1 MTRENSEQLSAFE
14 ECIVSAADRRGVTLK
29 CKSEVSGKE
38 LRLVA
43 DADGHG
49 QSLVQIKDHLS
60 DVIDVLQAFSA
71 KRPFTVT
78 SSIGDDAVKASLII
92 SIIFDDNLHIPADSD
107 SNSELFHELRK
118 YFEKEMS
125 ERQRRPKRKK
135 EDLPDPTQPHGSRK
149 NRYPDDSKVPFSTD
163 MSRAVRD
170 VMREFAKA
178 HGTTNRA
185 VLEAAI
191 LEYVERHGP
200 E

>member
-14 ECIVSAADRRGVTLK
+14 ECVVSAADRRGVTLK

-49 QSLVQIKDHLS
+49 QSLDQIKDHLS
-60 DVIDVLQAFSA
+60 DVIDLLQTFSA
-71 KRPFTVT
+71 KRPFTVA
-78 SSIGDDAVKASLII
+78 SSIGDDAKSASIII
-92 SIIFDDNLHIPADSD
+92 SIIFDDNLHKSVESD
-107 SNSELFHELRK
+107 SNNELFHELRK
-118 YFEKEMS
+118 YFEKEMT
-125 ERQRRPKRKK
+125 ERQRRPKRRQD
-135 EDLPDPTQPHGSRK
+135 ELPDPSQPHNSRK

-163 MSRAVRD
+163 MSRTVRD

-200 E
+200 